1 MGFGKGKGFTE
12 IEYPRLIPTTLTI
25 PQMPTISYTTAEDH
39 SGGAFTDAEALTIPT
54 PTVSVVAA
62 LV

>member
-25 PQMPTISYTTAEDH
+25 PIPTVSVVSAEDH
-39 SGGAFTDAEALTIPT
+39 SGGGHTATKTLTIPE
-54 PTVSVVAA
+54 PTISATAGVV
-62 LV
+62 